1 MGCDLMKI
9 ITETKNKEDL
19 EYTLMPE
26 SEKEVILLKKIRLSI
41 NSALNDKSVLLGII
55 IGLISGICITLL
67 IISFLKV

>member
-1 MGCDLMKI
+1 MKI